1 VLAAF
6 LTTLAS
12 LGLTAWLL
20 QRAMNGEVTPAATLE
35 QVFERNLITTRV
47 ILGMILIAGWPI
59 LLHAAVGLLD
69 IRFQRPARF
78 LTYLAVLM
86 GGLTYVVS
94 FVPGTTAALLIPV
107 VLAPILFRCLLR
119 LAWAPLAR
127 LWAVQLAA
135 LAAVLSLALWGIE
148 SMASRS
154 VLNPMRELPI
164 IFQLAQRPP
173 LQPQPVL
180 PGAHGQSFPPLR
192 WTSSGS
198 RWLDLRANQT
208 LVQAVNPE
216 RSDDWSVTLQAVG
229 KPDNIDRAR
238 HGSNPWRSTRF
249 VPEPDV
255 AYVVTI
261 DPAPLPGDLLR
272 VHSLLPMVA
281 P

>member
-1 VLAAF
+1 MKVAGQRV
-6 LTTLAS
+6 TVMG
-12 LGLTAWLL
+12 LG
-20 QRAMNGEVTPAATLE
+20 RFG
-35 QVFERNLITTRV
+35 
-47 ILGMILIAGWPI
+47 GGIA
-59 LLHAAVGLLD
+59 V
-69 IRFQRPARF
+69 
-78 LTYLAVLM
+78 
-86 GGLTYVVS
+86 
-94 FVPGTTAALLIPV
+94 
-107 VLAPILFRCLLR
+107 
-119 LAWAPLAR
+119 
-127 LWAVQLAA
+127 
-135 LAAVLSLALWGIE
+135 
-148 SMASRS
+148 
-154 VLNPMRELPI
+154 
-164 IFQLAQRPP
+164 
-173 LQPQPVL
+173 
-180 PGAHGQSFPPLR
+180 
-192 WTSSGS
+192 S